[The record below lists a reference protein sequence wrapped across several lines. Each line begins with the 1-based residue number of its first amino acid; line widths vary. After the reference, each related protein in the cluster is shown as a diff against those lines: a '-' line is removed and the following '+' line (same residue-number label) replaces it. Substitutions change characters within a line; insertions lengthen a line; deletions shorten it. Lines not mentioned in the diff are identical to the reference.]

1 MYGVRILK
9 ELYSQILKKYFIRDK
24 VILLP
29 NIDLAP
35 I

>member
-9 ELYSQILKKYFIRDK
+9 ELYSHVLKKCFIRDK
-24 VILLP
+24 VILP
-29 NIDLAP
+29 NIDFPP